1 MRKKS
6 GKLTHAHPAVE
17 PIVSDLLA
25 AATRRRSDVA
35 RERVCTLHG
44 DFHLDQLVASADG
57 PVLVDLDTMVHGP
70 PEVDL
75 AEFLV
80 DLALRAL
87 PEGVAEEVADQL
99 LSSYVAATGTGVDA
113 ALLAV
118 CADAEFVNRCYRH
131 LRRHTPGWQQELE
144 AELSRHGD
152 VARLLGR

>member
-1 MRKKS
+1 MP
-6 GKLTHAHPAVE
+6 TPAVE

-25 AATRRRSDVA
+25 AATRRRGDVA

-57 PVLVDLDTMVHGP
+57 PVLVDLDTMTHGP

-87 PEGVAEEVADQL
+87 PEGVAEDVADQL
-99 LSSYVAATGTGVDA
+99 LSSYSAAAGTGVDA
-113 ALLAV
+113 ALLAI

-131 LRRHTPGWQQELE
+131 LRRHTPGWQQDLE
-144 AELSRHGD
+144 AELGRHGE